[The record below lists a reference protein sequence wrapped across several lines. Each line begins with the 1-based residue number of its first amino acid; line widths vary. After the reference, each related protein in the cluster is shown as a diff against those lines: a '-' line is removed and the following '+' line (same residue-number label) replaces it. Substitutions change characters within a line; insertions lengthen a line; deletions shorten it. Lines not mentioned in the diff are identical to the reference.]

1 MVVKHL
7 PKQTDNKQQ
16 EVLVYEDFLK
26 VLKNEPM
33 TELEKFIALIDFMV
47 KKLNRGITHKEM
59 AMIGIEVHRDVLA
72 KMVQKGYLT
81 VEEYNFGGTKENV
94 YKVRWIPDAAETYS
108 GRRKMDKSEED
119 SEKTV

>member
-33 TELEKFIALIDFMV
+33 TEIEKFIALIDFMV
-47 KKLNRGITHKEM
+47 KKLNRGITHQEM

-72 KMVQKGYLT
+72 RMVQTGYLT

-108 GRRKMDKSEED
+108 GRRKMDPCQED